1 MNILAHRGLWNVISE
16 KNSLKS
22 LKLSLDENFGI
33 ETDLRDFDGSLV
45 VSHDPVVIRDNILL
59 FEDLLKV
66 YKESRSKAT
75 LALNIKT
82 DGIISEAE
90 FLLNKYKI
98 KNYFFFDMSIPE
110 LICSHKKNI
119 KNIFCRNSEFESS
132 EKVLHLSTGVW
143 LDSFDGMHRN
153 LKSLILNYLNK
164 KKNIAIVSPELHVK
178 DHKLMYNCWREIKD
192 LNIPKDSKQLLML
205 CTDNPFIARDFFKDD
220 N

>member
-22 LKLSLDENFGI
+22 LRLSLNENFGI
-33 ETDLRDFDGSLV
+33 ETDLRDFNGSLV
-45 VSHDPVVIRDNILL
+45 VSHDPVVKRDNILL

-66 YKESRSKAT
+66 YKESRSKET

-90 FLLNKYKI
+90 FLLNKFKI

-119 KNIFCRNSEFESS
+119 
-132 EKVLHLSTGVW
+132 
-143 LDSFDGMHRN
+143 
-153 LKSLILNYLNK
+153 
-164 KKNIAIVSPELHVK
+164 
-178 DHKLMYNCWREIKD
+178 
-192 LNIPKDSKQLLML
+192 
-205 CTDNPFIARDFFKDD
+205 
-220 N
+220 